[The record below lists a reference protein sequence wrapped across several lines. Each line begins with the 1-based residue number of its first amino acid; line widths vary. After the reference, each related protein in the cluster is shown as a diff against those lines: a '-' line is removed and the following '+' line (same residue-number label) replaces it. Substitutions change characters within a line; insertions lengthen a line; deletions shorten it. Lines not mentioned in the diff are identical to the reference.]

1 MKPEEFRKTVLP
13 EGRRLYAFAFRYLN
27 SREDAEDVVQDVMT
41 KLWETRDTLDRY
53 QNIPA
58 WATTVT
64 RNMCIDRLRKYK
76 ILRFDEYESAEV
88 SKVTENGNGMM
99 SESGEASALALRII
113 QKMEEPYRSAVI
125 LRDVEG
131 YSYEEAAEM
140 LETNVNAL
148 RTSLSRARK
157 YVREE
162 LNRIYSYGTGENRGT
177 AQKIL

>member
-1 MKPEEFRKTVLP
+1 MRPEEFRKTVLP
-13 EGRRLYAFAFRYLN
+13 EGRRLYAFAFRFLN

-58 WATTVT
+58 LATTVT
-64 RNMCIDRLRKYK
+64 RNICIDRLRRQK
-76 ILRFDEYESAEV
+76 ILRLDEFESAEV
-88 SKVTENGNGMM
+88 SKIPETGIGMM
-99 SESGEASALALRII
+99 SESKEASALALEII
-113 QKMEEPYRSAVI
+113 QKMDEPYRSAVI

-131 YSYEEAAEM
+131 YSYEEAAEV

-148 RTSLSRARK
+148 RTALSRARK

-177 AQKIL
+177 AQEVL

>member
-1 MKPEEFRKTVLP
+1 MGPEEFRKTVLP
-13 EGRRLYAFAFRYLN
+13 EGRRLYAFVFRYLN

-53 QNIPA
+53 QNISA
-58 WATTVT
+58 WATTMT
-64 RNMCIDRLRKYK
+64 RNICIDRLRKHR
-76 ILRFDEYESAEV
+76 ILRLDEYESSEV
-88 SKVTENGNGMM
+88 IKVPEAGNGMM
-99 SESGEASALALRII
+99 SESGEASALALKII
-113 QKMEEPYRSAVI
+113 QRMDEPYRSAVI

-131 YSYEEAAEM
+131 YSYEEAAEV

-162 LNRIYSYGTGENRGT
+162 LNRIYSYGTGENRGAT
-177 AQKIL
+177 QKIL

>member
-1 MKPEEFRKTVLP
+1 MRPEEFRKKVLP

-27 SREDAEDVVQDVMT
+27 SREDAEDVVQDVMA

-58 WATTVT
+58 WATTMT
-64 RNMCIDRLRKYK
+64 RNICIDRLRKK
-76 ILRFDEYESAEV
+76 KTLRLDEFESSGVSEVPEPANMIMYESE
-88 SKVTENGNGMM
+88 
-99 SESGEASALALRII
+99 EASVLALKII
-113 QKMEEPYRSAVI
+113 QKMDEPYKSAVI

-131 YSYEEAAEM
+131 YSYEEAAEV
-140 LETNVNAL
+140 LETNINSL
-148 RTSLSRARK
+148 RTTLSRARK